1 MPIGGAA
8 PAFGGNLAAVKL
20 GQILALLGLVLLVL
34 GNLGRRRSRRGRQ
47 PPVAG
52 FARWQRLSDL
62 TALGLILAGL
72 LLMWSQK

>member
-1 MPIGGAA
+1 
-8 PAFGGNLAAVKL
+8 LAVVKL

-34 GNLGRRRSRRGRQ
+34 GGLGRQRGRRRRQ
-47 PPVAG
+47 PPAAG
-52 FARWQRLSDL
+52 FARWQRFSDL